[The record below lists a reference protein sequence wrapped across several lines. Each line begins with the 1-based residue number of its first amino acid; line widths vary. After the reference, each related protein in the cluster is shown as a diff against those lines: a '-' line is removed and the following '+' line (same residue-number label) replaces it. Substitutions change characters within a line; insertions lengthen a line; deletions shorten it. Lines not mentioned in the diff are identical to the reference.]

1 MEQQYSMTVYNV
13 GTIMFQSTEI
23 QMSANVSNN
32 KFVLTSEHKMKMDQK
47 NIQTIKII
55 SSIEMNK

>member
-1 MEQQYSMTVYNV
+1 
-13 GTIMFQSTEI
+13 MFQSTEI

-32 KFVLTSEHKMKMDQK
+32 KFVLTSEHKMKIEEIH
-47 NIQTIKII
+47 IQTIKII